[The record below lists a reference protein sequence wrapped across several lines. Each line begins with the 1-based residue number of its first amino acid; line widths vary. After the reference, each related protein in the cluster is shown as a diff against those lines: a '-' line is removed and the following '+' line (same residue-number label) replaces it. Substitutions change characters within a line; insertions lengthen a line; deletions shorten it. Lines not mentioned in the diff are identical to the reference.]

1 MSHKSVAHSW
11 KWRFYWAFS
20 TVSELF
26 LCCKF
31 PRSLFHCLS
40 PFSVSRSPFNVGPLM
55 KSGGSVIFS
64 IVPRVS
70 LLPNSSRSSQ
80 NSVGPTDRNSL
91 PCRYQ
96 SPPLLTIIL
105 ICLPLLFSLPKP
117 QRLLPT
123 LRKQGFTVIVADSR
137 TCRFICAG
145 FSVTKLRNVTSSGS
159 VQEMIIYS
167 TAVGEVFRALK

>member
-11 KWRFYWAFS
+11 KCRFYWAFN

-26 LCCKF
+26 LCCQL
-31 PRSLFHCLS
+31 PLSLSHLS
-40 PFSVSRSPFNVGPLM
+40 LSVSHPFNVAPVM

-105 ICLPLLFSLPKP
+105 ICLSLLFSLPDP

-137 TCRFICAG
+137 TSRFICAG
-145 FSVTKLRNVTSSGS
+145 FSVMKLWNVTSSDS
-159 VQEMIIYS
+159 AQEIIIYS
-167 TAVGEVFRALK
+167 TVVEKLFRSLK